1 MDFVRA
7 LKENNIAECKVAHK
21 SDLHNHIDLGGDY
34 DYIVQR
40 ASSKMPLV
48 KPKDRYDGVSGMDEQ
63 FLKDFLPK
71 FPESKDLIFLWNAAL
86 IEAHSN
92 GVFNLSPDI
101 GKCAKHKFNG
111 SLEAG
116 MKAFYETAHIVYGT
130 DYSKLTISPIITLK
144 RGTDLKKMESL
155 VDEAIACG
163 YFKGIDLIGSE
174 KYSPEQYSLIFE
186 KAHKSGMICMA
197 HIGEY
202 SDPILVMR
210 YIEALNLDAIMHGIT
225 VVNSKEAMKLIRE
238 RKITL
243 HLCPTSNVNLG
254 YVESYATHPIKHF
267 IENEINV
274 TINTDDRLIFGS
286 SITDEYIKLYNSGCL
301 SAEELDKIRLDGLGF
316 FN

>member
-1 MDFVRA
+1 
-7 LKENNIAECKVAHK
+7 
-21 SDLHNHIDLGGDY
+21 
-34 DYIVQR
+34 
-40 ASSKMPLV
+40 
-48 KPKDRYDGVSGMDEQ
+48 
-63 FLKDFLPK
+63 
-71 FPESKDLIFLWNAAL
+71 
-86 IEAHSN
+86 
-92 GVFNLSPDI
+92 
-101 GKCAKHKFNG
+101 
-111 SLEAG
+111 
-116 MKAFYETAHIVYGT
+116 
-130 DYSKLTISPIITLK
+130 
-144 RGTDLKKMESL
+144 MESL

-254 YVESYATHPIKHF
+254 YVESYATHPIKYF
-267 IENEINV
+267 IKNGIKV

-286 SITDEYIKLYNSGCL
+286 SITEEYIKLYKSGCL
-301 SAEELDKIRLDGLGF
+301 LAEELDKIRLDGLGF
-316 FN
+316 FK